1 MCYYQNLH
9 DGYFSPNHRYLRVD
23 DLVLAVAEVIRRDSD
38 GLFFRPARMIHPIN
52 MAIPFIIEPCA
63 RFIDRKSMP
72 EVFFIAVS
80 LQFAYWV
87 TTLATIFVGVIVKS
101 NHVSKIHKGVLQKF
115 MVLLGDRGRF
125 TVPRPL
131 FGDLFVPRLAV

>member
-1 MCYYQNLH
+1 MGFDKNLH
-9 DGYFSPNHRYLRVD
+9 EGYFHPIHRGLRVD
-23 DLVLAVAEVIRRDSD
+23 DLVLAVAEVIRRYSD

-63 RFIDRKSMP
+63 RFIDRKSLP

-87 TTLATIFVGVIVKS
+87 TTLATVFVGVIVKS
-101 NHVSKIHKGVLQKF
+101 NHISKIY
-115 MVLLGDRGRF
+115 LG
-125 TVPRPL
+125 L
-131 FGDLFVPRLAV
+131 Y